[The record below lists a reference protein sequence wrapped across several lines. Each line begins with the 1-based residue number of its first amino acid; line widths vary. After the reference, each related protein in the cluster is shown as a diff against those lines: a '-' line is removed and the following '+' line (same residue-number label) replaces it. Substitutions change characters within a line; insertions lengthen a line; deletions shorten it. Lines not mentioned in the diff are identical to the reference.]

1 MKCISVYT
9 DSFEQFS
16 DIYLKLLEQ
25 PVQDDEEIEV
35 DGVTVYGAG
44 SVPEQYVDRMKQK
57 NNVVVMRDK
66 HQGIII
72 LQHAKQFEILLPEE
86 QNMVH

>member
-66 HQGIII
+66 NQGIII